1 MTSTTFI
8 ALTGTFVFAVSGTL
22 AGAKRNLD
30 LIGVCFIA
38 FISALG
44 GSTIRDMLIG
54 NYPLSWVA
62 NSNYIVLV
70 IAGVMCALL
79 FKRRLIKIPKMIFII
94 DSIGIG
100 IFTIYGVEH
109 CLALHLSTLISVLFG
124 VISVTAGSVIR
135 DVLCNEIPVILQKDL
150 NASAAIIGSSVYVL
164 FLKTGCNGLF
174 FLIIPIALI
183 AILRLLFY
191 KFKWSLPLIS
201 L

>member
-8 ALTGTFVFAVSGTL
+8 ALTGTFAFAVSGTL

-62 NSNYIVLV
+62 NRNYIILV
-70 IAGVMCALL
+70 IAGVLFALL
-79 FKRRLIKIPKMIFII
+79 FKKRLIKIPKMIFII

-100 IFTIYGVEH
+100 TFTIYGVEH
-109 CLALHLSTLISVLFG
+109 CLVLHLNTLVSIFFG
-124 VISVTAGSVIR
+124 VLSVTAGSVIR
-135 DVLCNEIPVILQKDL
+135 DVLCNEIPVILKKDL

-164 FLKTGCNGLF
+164 FLRTGCNSLF
-174 FLIIPIALI
+174 FLLFSISLI
-183 AILRLLFY
+183 ASLRLLFY
-191 KFKWSLPLIS
+191 KFKWSLPVIS